1 MIATIIRSRA
11 HLATALREAGI
22 ASCVAGMLAFPI
34 LGFRLVDSAQ
44 GLSLGYRFSWV
55 VYAVLAVFA
64 GRFVLSLGGAALAA
78 RAPGQG
84 LRIAIFKNLPSD
96 RDRMIGWMM
105 VAGVLILPWL
115 PFADRNLVDRATL
128 VLIYIMLGTG
138 LNIVVGLAGL
148 LDLGYV
154 AFYAVGAYSYAL
166 LSLNFGWSFWICL
179 PLAGGFAALF
189 GILLGFPVL
198 RLRGD

>member
-78 RAPGQG
+78 RAHPAKGCASPFS
-84 LRIAIFKNLPSD
+84 RISRAI
-96 RDRMIGWMM
+96 
-105 VAGVLILPWL
+105 
-115 PFADRNLVDRATL
+115 AT
-128 VLIYIMLGTG
+128 
-138 LNIVVGLAGL
+138 A
-148 LDLGYV
+148 
-154 AFYAVGAYSYAL
+154 
-166 LSLNFGWSFWICL
+166 
-179 PLAGGFAALF
+179 
-189 GILLGFPVL
+189 
-198 RLRGD
+198 